1 MKELPKIRHPIDDS
15 PILIVDINDT
25 VRSALHLVIS
35 KIIIESDSQ
44 VVIKAIF
51 GQGQL
56 HSWSET

>member
-56 HSWSET
+56 HS